1 MAPMKFEEQM
11 KEKLDQRH
19 IKPSDSAWEKITSQ
33 MSSNK
38 GSKRKNSYFR
48 YGIAAGFIGIILV
61 SVIYFIG
68 QDTSGNDQ
76 IDIVDREKLIDP
88 IEKLQT
94 EKNEGE
100 QQVTLEFKKK
110 SAIEKDH
117 ENTMGTAEVNVQNY
131 KEDYSKT
138 RPIAN
143 NATNIAKQAK
153 REDLPAQTN
162 EVIDAKI
169 AQLVEQMDFLEQ
181 NQVEVTNAE
190 IDSLLRKA
198 QQEILQEQ
206 LFLKNNSVDA
216 MALLTQVEDEM
227 DQSFRDQ
234 IFDALRDGF
243 LKVRTAVATR
253 NE

>member
-19 IKPSDSAWEKITSQ
+19 IKPSDGAWDKIASQ
-33 MSSNK
+33 MNSNQ
-38 GSKRKNSYFR
+38 GSKRRNSYFR

-61 SVIYFIG
+61 SVIYIIG
-68 QDTSGNDQ
+68 QDTSVNDQ
-76 IDIVDREKLIDP
+76 NKVVDREKMIVP
-88 IEKLQT
+88 IEKSQP
-94 EKNEGE
+94 EKNEGKR
-100 QQVTLEFKKK
+100 QVTLGFKENL
-110 SAIEKDH
+110 AVEKDS
-117 ENTMGTAEVNVQNY
+117 ENTKSTVVVNAQNS
-131 KEDYSKT
+131 KEDYLKT
-138 RPIAN
+138 GSLADNATDIAN
-143 NATNIAKQAK
+143 QDK

-169 AQLVEQMDFLEQ
+169 AQLVEQMDLLEQ
-181 NQVEVTNAE
+181 HQVEVTNAE
-190 IDSLLRKA
+190 IDSLLRNA

-206 LFLKNNSVDA
+206 LFLKNNSIDA

-234 IFDALRDGF
+234 IFDALKDGF

-253 NE
+253 ND